1 MDCRVKPAND
11 DVKDSENFRKKCK
24 RIASIT
30 AVKFQHCLVSG
41 DWVVPDFARSSFIVD
56 LPTLCLI
63 SVFLTATAGA
73 LLLFAWVQNRR
84 EPALAMWGI
93 GYLFGSAG
101 VGLLGASGSFP
112 GAGANAAP
120 SALLCCAYGVM
131 WAGARTFESRK
142 VPVAPVFAGA
152 ALWIAL
158 CQWPAFAEMQPA
170 RLIVLSAILA
180 SYVVLG
186 AREVWRGRD
195 PELISRWPTLG
206 LLVIHAGFL
215 LARLPLAA
223 ALRLGAMGDGQRL
236 FVSVM
241 ALEALFVTFALA
253 FLRVSMAKER
263 VELQQ
268 RNAALTDALTG
279 IANRR
284 DFFERGERLLAGAL
298 DERRPV
304 ALLLFDLDRF
314 KDVNDGAGHHA
325 GDQVLRCLT
334 RLVAPAMAANDLF
347 ARIGGDEFA
356 CLLPG
361 ASMTRA
367 LQIAETVRREFDAL
381 RVEGLTTRPTVSVG
395 VAMAS
400 DQGRT
405 LVSLLANADRALYR
419 AKADGRNRV
428 APAPLVLVER
438 TSSEPAPPLA
448 PALPAIMSGAAS

>member
-1 MDCRVKPAND
+1 
-11 DVKDSENFRKKCK
+11 
-24 RIASIT
+24 
-30 AVKFQHCLVSG
+30 
-41 DWVVPDFARSSFIVD
+41 VVLDFARSSFIVD

-63 SVFLTATAGA
+63 SVFLTATAGV

-84 EPALAMWGI
+84 EPALALWGI

-101 VGLLGASGSFP
+101 VGLLGASGGFP
-112 GAGANAAP
+112 GNSSNVAS

-131 WAGARTFESRK
+131 WAGARTFEARK
-142 VPVAPVFAGA
+142 VPIALVFAGA
-152 ALWIAL
+152 VLWIAL
-158 CQWPAFAEMQPA
+158 CQWPAFAGTPPL
-170 RLIVLSAILA
+170 RLAVLSAILA
-180 SYVVLG
+180 SYVMLG
-186 AREVWRGRD
+186 AREVWLGRD

-206 LLVIHAGFL
+206 LLVIHAGFV
-215 LARLPLAA
+215 LARLPLAG

-236 FVSVM
+236 FISIM

-325 GDQVLRCLT
+325 GDQVLRGLT
-334 RLVAPAMAANDLF
+334 RLVAPALAANDLF

-356 CLLPG
+356 CLLLG

-367 LQIAETVRREFDAL
+367 LQIAEAVRREFDAL
-381 RVEGLTTRPTVSVG
+381 QVDGITTRPTVSVG

-400 DQGRT
+400 EPGQT
-405 LVSLLANADRALYR
+405 LAPLLANADRALYR
-419 AKADGRNRV
+419 AKAEGRNRI

-438 TSSEPAPPLA
+438 SSSAPAPSLA
-448 PALPAIMSGAAS
+448 PALPAMMLSAI